1 MNNIKCSTV
10 PCGSAARRKSFT
22 SLLLAALAILILFT
36 TSACKF
42 GFQEILWRDN
52 PVDQRSTSFQQIA
65 PPDTLNPVPPTPK
78 PKKYDCLLI
87 ADTHFGNDN
96 YSVPEEAFF
105 AWLDNYI
112 NTKGLPK
119 LCIML
124 GDVVDHATAN
134 EYDQFAAFQ
143 QRIKLKMTGIPV
155 YNVVGNHD
163 VYNSGW
169 DLWKKTCPP
178 HTSTYYFETEDF
190 IWYFLDTASGTLG
203 RPQFYDLKDKLAQS
217 SKPKLVFTHYP
228 LYGGG
233 IFYFCLSNP
242 RERAELISLF
252 ARTNVKLYCSGH
264 YHAGAFYD
272 YGPFQEHVVKAL
284 GQFGMCHVLHVDNGT
299 YTIENIQLR

>member
-1 MNNIKCSTV
+1 
-10 PCGSAARRKSFT
+10 
-22 SLLLAALAILILFT
+22 
-36 TSACKF
+36 
-42 GFQEILWRDN
+42 
-52 PVDQRSTSFQQIA
+52 
-65 PPDTLNPVPPTPK
+65 
-78 PKKYDCLLI
+78 
-87 ADTHFGNDN
+87 
-96 YSVPEEAFF
+96 
-105 AWLDNYI
+105 
-112 NTKGLPK
+112 
-119 LCIML
+119 
-124 GDVVDHATAN
+124 
-134 EYDQFAAFQ
+134 
-143 QRIKLKMTGIPV
+143 MTGIPV